1 MELKII
7 GRNRRVT
14 LKKNQPLTRLV
25 VARLWSEGN
34 SQIAH
39 TESVWKGAFHD
50 FSKGSEY
57 RNTTRNTTT
66 PDTHHGVATVRGPIR
81 KIPGWIP
88 TRRIVRHHR
97 VGVGVSTSD
106 PGFPRFEQCVSTRN
120 QNDRFGTEAGFLC
133 RVRVQC
139 ERPLKHKSS
148 QRTYVIV
155 RFAPWCR

>member
-1 MELKII
+1 ML
-7 GRNRRVT
+7 G
-14 LKKNQPLTRLV
+14 QQLV
-25 VARLWSEGN
+25 QHARLIPLIFWKLDCSLSFEARWWSEGN

-39 TESVWKGAFHD
+39 RDTESVWKGAFHD

-57 RNTTRNTTT
+57 RNTTT
-66 PDTHHGVATVRGPIR
+66 PETHHGVATVRGSIR

-120 QNDRFGTEAGFLC
+120 QKE
-133 RVRVQC
+133 Q
-139 ERPLKHKSS
+139 P
-148 QRTYVIV
+148 
-155 RFAPWCR
+155 

>member
-57 RNTTRNTTT
+57 RNTTT
-66 PDTHHGVATVRGPIR
+66 PDPPRCSYSSGAHPQDTRMDPYPPHSTAPQ
-81 KIPGWIP
+81 GWS
-88 TRRIVRHHR
+88 
-97 VGVGVSTSD
+97 GG
-106 PGFPRFEQCVSTRN
+106 
-120 QNDRFGTEAGFLC
+120 
-133 RVRVQC
+133 
-139 ERPLKHKSS
+139 
-148 QRTYVIV
+148 
-155 RFAPWCR
+155 

>member
-14 LKKNQPLTRLV
+14 LKKNQPPAGLV
-25 VARLWSEGN
+25 VTRLWSEGN

-50 FSKGSEY
+50 LSKGSEY
-57 RNTTRNTTT
+57 SSATT
-66 PDTHHGVATVRGPIR
+66 PDNHHAVATVRGSIR

-120 QNDRFGTEAGFLC
+120 QKVYF
-133 RVRVQC
+133 
-139 ERPLKHKSS
+139 
-148 QRTYVIV
+148 
-155 RFAPWCR
+155 